1 MYQKPRAKRTLGM
14 TTNQLL
20 VLGGLFLFVCCV
32 LVGGLG
38 LLNSMV
44 GRLSLPAL
52 PEGVDLPTP
61 LPSAT
66 PGPTL
71 PPTQT
76 PTPTEI
82 PYESLVP
89 QGWKQFTSPDAPG
102 LEFWLPAGYKS
113 LTGKDKDASSPLPL
127 YGPNV
132 DNMNVLMVLADSQE
146 SKLLLYTNAFVATLP
161 MRGTFEETMDS
172 TFNSLMRSG
181 RLIESRD
188 FEMIGFAG
196 QKRVFDINSNGINAG
211 VVIYAFQRGNEFW
224 QFGFI
229 TPYNEL
235 FTRMEAFDASARTFR
250 LRYVTPTPTIT
261 PTQPTPTNTPL
272 P

>member
-1 MYQKPRAKRTLGM
+1 MSV
-14 TTNQLL
+14 NQLI
-20 VLGGLFLFVCCV
+20 VLGVLIVLICCV
-32 LVGGLG
+32 LAGGLG
-38 LLNSMV
+38 LLNYMV
-44 GRLSLPAL
+44 TTVYAPVAPAD
-52 PEGVDLPTP
+52 VTLPTP

-82 PYESLVP
+82 PYELLIP

-102 LEFWLPAGYKS
+102 MEFWLPGGYKS
-113 LTGKDKDASSPLPL
+113 LTGKEKDKNSPVSM
-127 YGPNV
+127 YGPNADDMKAVLVMV
-132 DNMNVLMVLADSQE
+132 DSKE
-146 SKLLLYTNAFVATLP
+146 SALLLYTNAYVTTMP
-161 MRGTFEETMDS
+161 MRGTNLDEAIDS
-172 TFNSLMRSG
+172 VFGSMMRTG
-181 RLIESRD
+181 RLIERKD
-188 FEMIGFAG
+188 FEIIGFQG
-196 QKRVFDINSNGINAG
+196 QKLVFDINANGINAG
-211 VVIYAFQRGNEFW
+211 VVIYIFQRGQELW

-235 FTRMEAFDASARTFR
+235 FVRMEEFDTSARTFR

-261 PTQPTPTNTPL
+261 PTVPTPTNTPL